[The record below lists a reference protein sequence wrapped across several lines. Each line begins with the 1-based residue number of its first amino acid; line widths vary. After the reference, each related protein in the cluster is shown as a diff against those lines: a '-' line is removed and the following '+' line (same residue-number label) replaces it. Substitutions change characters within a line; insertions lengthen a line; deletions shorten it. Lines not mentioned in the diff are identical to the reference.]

1 MSALALYVRAWQSNR
16 FFIVGQCSTSDW
28 RFKWLWFW
36 QFWGHFVRF
45 HLRDPDC
52 QNRRCIHIT
61 ILNERENEGW
71 KTYAQ
76 VRWRKREK
84 EKARVCMCTSVLATK
99 RKIPTHWTSN
109 RARKTSSNLLYWN
122 KTISA
127 VMTQNLSTIIHC
139 SRQYIYCCANTRKT
153 PTRIYTIF
161 FLINI
166 VIIWTQFCANSK
178 KKIESKHLGKLTKWN
193 CFTSM

>member
-1 MSALALYVRAWQSNR
+1 MIMILTILRPLCAISFTWPRLPESALYTHHDTEW
-16 FFIVGQCSTSDW
+16 
-28 RFKWLWFW
+28 
-36 QFWGHFVRF
+36 
-45 HLRDPDC
+45 
-52 QNRRCIHIT
+52 
-61 ILNERENEGW
+61 ERENEGW

-76 VRWRKREK
+76 VRWRKGEK